1 MAALLLA
8 FIAVES
14 SAQQTSVPEA
24 VANKIIVQLLDGKNG
39 KPIKRESPNI
49 WLGNAKDPTNPQ
61 TDSKGEILLEIGQV
75 KPKEIKLSGNYYV
88 DCRLRGNRRAAMNV
102 KYSLNEVVSK
112 GIVTENDCGK
122 SRVDPI
128 PGRLVLYL
136 RPMTFVEKWGL

>member
-1 MAALLLA
+1 MKLSWMAALLFA
-8 FIAVES
+8 FIAVDS

-24 VANKIIVQLLDGKNG
+24 VANKIIVQLLNGKNG

-61 TDSKGEILLEIGQV
+61 TDSKGEILL
-75 KPKEIKLSGNYYV
+75 EIKLSGNYYV